1 MIAGARVVR
10 QAATTTKAQL
20 QAEMVYYSQMQ
31 TGVTELLQA
40 WQSSFS
46 TEVDDL
52 TTKLHALMQSYSET
66 MTTLS
71 NVLQTQYDALQDV
84 ISHLPSSA

>member
-10 QAATTTKAQL
+10 QTATTKAQL
-20 QAEMVYYSQMQ
+20 EAEMVYYSQMQ
-31 TGVTELLQA
+31 AGVTELLQA

-52 TTKLHALMQSYSET
+52 TTRLQALMQSYNQT

-71 NVLQTQYDALQDV
+71 NALQIQYDALQDV
-84 ISHLPSSA
+84 ISHIPSA